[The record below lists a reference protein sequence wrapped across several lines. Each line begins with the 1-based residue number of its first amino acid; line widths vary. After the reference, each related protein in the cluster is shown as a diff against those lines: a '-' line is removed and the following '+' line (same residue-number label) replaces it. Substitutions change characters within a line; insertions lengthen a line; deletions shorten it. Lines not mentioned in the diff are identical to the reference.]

1 MLANPFT
8 TGAAMSTGSVNPL
21 AAGVSQGISD
31 AMGNLAQDH
40 SDMGG
45 VIQGIKTDLDSVMRQ
60 AGVSPQGGLA
70 PVPPGAGGQV
80 ADQFRSHV
88 SRLAYVTVLHKAI
101 KRTRHQKNFNIETA
115 MNDLLERAQR
125 HQEGRQDQPKA
136 QIASSPGGAPNQL
149 PAVQNQMAQNM
160 VLMQQMSSMMQSMNE
175 SAGTIIKNMK

>member
-8 TGAAMSTGSVNPL
+8 AGAAMSTGSVNPL
-21 AAGVSQGISD
+21 AAGVSQGLSD

-115 MNDLLERAQR
+115 MNDLWNALNGIKKGDKTNQ
-125 HQEGRQDQPKA
+125 

>member
-1 MLANPFT
+1 MLANPIT
-8 TGAAMSTGSVNPL
+8 SAAAMSTGSASPL

-31 AMGNLAQDH
+31 AMGNLSQDH

-45 VIQGIKTDLDSVMRQ
+45 VIQGIKSDLDSVMRQ

-70 PVPPGAGGQV
+70 PTPPGTGGQV

-115 MNDLLERAQR
+115 MNDLWAAFNGIKKGDKTNQ
-125 HQEGRQDQPKA
+125 
-136 QIASSPGGAPNQL
+136 QIASSPGGMQNQL
-149 PAVQNQMAQNM
+149 PAVQNQMSQNM
-160 VLMQQMSSMMQSMNE
+160 VLMQQMSLMMQSMNE
-175 SAGTIIKNMK
+175 NAGTIIKNMK